1 MTPLRTRLRND
12 TQYDH
17 DRIDALYG
25 RYDLTDR
32 ADLTDF
38 LQAHALALSWCAD
51 AVPSHQA
58 EFSTLMRGLIA
69 AIGDDLTRLDAPAQ
83 SHWPAKPN
91 RLRGDPLG
99 LIYVVAGS
107 RLGGRVLVRQILA
120 AEDPV
125 VASATRYLTCPEG
138 DALWKDVQAALK
150 EWTGDSDQE
159 AKLVEGARSAFQ
171 YFEDAHFAVQGLQT
185 RNAHE
190 YRVA

>member
-1 MTPLRTRLRND
+1 MTPLRTRLRSD

-32 ADLTDF
+32 ADLSAF
-38 LQAHALALSWCAD
+38 LEAHALALSWCTDAIPAD
-51 AVPSHQA
+51 RS
-58 EFSTLMRGLIA
+58 EFSALMRGLIA
-69 AIGDDLTRLDAPAQ
+69 AIGDDLAHLGAPAQ

-91 RLRGDPLG
+91 ALRGDALG

-125 VASATRYLTCPEG
+125 VASATRYFTCTEG
-138 DALWKDVQAALK
+138 DALWQSVQVALQD
-150 EWTGDSDQE
+150 WTGSSDQE
-159 AKLVEGARSAFQ
+159 ARLVEGARSAFQ
-171 YFEDAHFAVQGLQT
+171 YYEDAHFAVQGLQS
-185 RNAHE
+185 RNDYE